1 LGLKA
6 GAIIQLKVGQ
16 GMIEK
21 VKNSLSQI
29 REVRYITI
37 TSGEYPL
44 LIQINVQNQ
53 EDIRDFIFKL
63 DKIEG
68 VISYNTIIQLENYKN
83 TFEYL

>member
-1 LGLKA
+1 
-6 GAIIQLKVGQ
+6 
-16 GMIEK
+16 MIEK

-53 EDIRDFIFKL
+53 EDIRDFIFKM